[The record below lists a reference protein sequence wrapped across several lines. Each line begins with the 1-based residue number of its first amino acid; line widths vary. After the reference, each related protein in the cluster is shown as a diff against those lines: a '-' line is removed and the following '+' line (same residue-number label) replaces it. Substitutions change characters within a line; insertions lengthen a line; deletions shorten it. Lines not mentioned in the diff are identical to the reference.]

1 VCELPQDAHPKEAA
15 INILIY
21 GSAYMTA
28 LAEQSLMLAGHTVM
42 GHVPCANPSFRGK
55 MLSPVVP
62 AEYVHTVPY
71 DIALSVFYDRRVE
84 RLDAAYNIHPGLLPR
99 WGGCDILYHTIR
111 LGARQQGLTL
121 HKMVYQFDRGP
132 IISRI
137 TYPVFEGDRPVNL
150 YKRIYDI
157 LPGFVVSCV
166 PLLLSIPEFPPA
178 PTNVRYF
185 RRGQNVD
192 PTLFRTYGDE
202 IRRWI
207 ASRHELQS

>member
-99 WGGCDILYHTIR
+99 WGGCDILYHTVR

-121 HKMVYQFDRGP
+121 HKMVRQFDRGP

-137 TYPVFEGDRPVNL
+137 TYPVFEGDRPLDL
-150 YKRIYDI
+150 YKRICDI
-157 LPGFVVSCV
+157 LPGFVVSSM
-166 PLLLSIPEFPPA
+166 PLLLGIPDFPPA
-178 PTNVRYF
+178 PSHVRYF
-185 RRGQNVD
+185 RRGLID
-192 PTLFRTYGDE
+192 DRDLFFQYGQE
-202 IRRWI
+202 IKKWVE
-207 ASRHELQS
+207 AQP